1 MRTFADVAGDDA
13 ASTRYRVLA
22 AVRDQGPLSRAD
34 LARATGLAASTI
46 TAVTKTLAAEG
57 VLSEAEELAEQS
69 ARTGPRGR
77 GLTIDPSLAS
87 VAGVDFGFRT
97 VRVAICDLHAR
108 VLVTRESR
116 LAERYSS
123 HEGLTVAARLYREAS
138 AALPGAQGEVVTVGV
153 ALPGPID
160 SGGQRVIGSSVLPG
174 WAETTGVELTDRFGV
189 HTVIENDANLAA
201 LGEHT
206 FGAGREVADSLTVK
220 FHSGIGAGLI
230 VRDRLIGGAGS
241 GEIGHFAVAAEGA
254 VCRCGKR
261 GCLDTFASI
270 PALLAAVAGGNEAVE
285 LGDVLRATQAGDART
300 TRIVGDAAELVGDAA
315 SRACLLFAPQRVI
328 VVGAMADAGD
338 AVLEPFARAL
348 RRGLLPEAAT
358 PPEIVRGALAERST
372 VMGAVALA
380 LTASGWLAA
389 GG

>member
-1 MRTFADVAGDDA
+1 MRTFVDVAGDDA

-22 AVRDQGPLSRAD
+22 AVRDHGPLSRAD
-34 LARATGLAASTI
+34 LARTTGLAASTI
-46 TAVTKTLAAEG
+46 TAVTKALAAEG
-57 VLSEAEELAEQS
+57 VLSEAEELAEQ
-69 ARTGPRGR
+69 AVRTGPRGR
-77 GLTIDPSLAS
+77 GLVVDPSLAS

-116 LAERYSS
+116 LTERYSS
-123 HEGLTVAARLYREAS
+123 HEGRSVAARLYREAV
-138 AALPGAQGEVVTVGV
+138 AAVPAGQGEVVTVGV

-160 SGGQRVIGSSVLPG
+160 SVGQRVIGSSVLPG
-174 WAETTGVELTDRFGV
+174 WAETTGAELTAAFGV
-189 HTVIENDANLAA
+189 DAVIENDANLAA

-206 FGAGREVADSLTVK
+206 FGAGRDVADSLTVK

-270 PALLAAVAGGNEAVE
+270 PALLAAVAGERNEVE
-285 LGDVLRATQAGDART
+285 LRDVLRATAAGDART

-328 VVGAMADAGD
+328 LVGAMADAGD

>member
-1 MRTFADVAGDDA
+1 M
-13 ASTRYRVLA
+13 
-22 AVRDQGPLSRAD
+22 
-34 LARATGLAASTI
+34 
-46 TAVTKTLAAEG
+46 
-57 VLSEAEELAEQS
+57 
-69 ARTGPRGR
+69 
-77 GLTIDPSLAS
+77 
-87 VAGVDFGFRT
+87 
-97 VRVAICDLHAR
+97 
-108 VLVTRESR
+108 
-116 LAERYSS
+116 
-123 HEGLTVAARLYREAS
+123 
-138 AALPGAQGEVVTVGV
+138 
-153 ALPGPID
+153 
-160 SGGQRVIGSSVLPG
+160 
-174 WAETTGVELTDRFGV
+174 